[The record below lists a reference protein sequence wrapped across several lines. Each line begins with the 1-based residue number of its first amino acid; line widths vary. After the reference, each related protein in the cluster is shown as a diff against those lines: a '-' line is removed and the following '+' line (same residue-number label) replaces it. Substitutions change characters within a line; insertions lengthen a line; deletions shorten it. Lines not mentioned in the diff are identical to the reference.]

1 MKNQATNKKLQSKL
15 SRLCKNCDL
24 KKDMGYCPF
33 SNKYE
38 CTDCNLVVAEM
49 VLENYSNLDLLN
61 IPINAIIK
69 GVQAHNYSGQLRQTK
84 VVIV

>member
-1 MKNQATNKKLQSKL
+1 
-15 SRLCKNCDL
+15 
-24 KKDMGYCPF
+24 MGYCPF

-38 CTDCNLVVAEM
+38 CTDCNLVVTEM
-49 VLENYSNLDLLN
+49 VLENYSNLDLLS
-61 IPINAIIK
+61 IFINAIIK

>member
-1 MKNQATNKKLQSKL
+1 YVQLFTHIYQLKLIPPT
-15 SRLCKNCDL
+15 
-24 KKDMGYCPF
+24 G

-38 CTDCNLVVAEM
+38 CTDCNLVVTEM
-49 VLENYSNLDLLN
+49 VLENYSNLDLLS